1 MRQTKLLFLL
11 LLALFMSATGRM
23 PRRWEHSSPLTAL
36 PTRLRKRTHYG
47 YLCASI
53 PRSIAAQSERRK
65 RQLLLRDDRGA
76 GWSCR
81 NCPIRYV
88 LRCRLQDG
96 RRCRGHSG
104 KERRVEQPL
113 CLHQEQ
119 GQVPQDQG
127 DGQHHA
133 SLQCLHEREFDIRI
147 K

>member
-11 LLALFMSATGRM
+11 LLALFMSATGAYAQTVGTQFTIDGITY
-23 PRRWEHSSPLTAL
+23 EITKKNS
-36 PTRLRKRTHYG
+36 LR
-47 YLCASI
+47 LCASI

-65 RQLLLRDDRGA
+65 RQLLLRDDRGV

-113 CLHQEQ
+113 CLQQEQ

-133 SLQCLHEREFDIRI
+133 SLQCLHETQ
-147 K
+147 